1 MPIITLST
9 DFGQNDFLV
18 GAFKGQLLSAHPSF
32 QTIVDITHSL
42 YTSNFLYIAYVCNN
56 SFRFFPPNSFHIV
69 LVNLFES
76 VNTEILIIR
85 HNQQIIVGPNNGLL
99 TMILNKKP
107 EEVLALKLPT
117 SAEPTTTNYTWMI
130 SKALKEMASGLPVEH
145 ETEQFTVVEKYS
157 IRSAVGENWLEAQ
170 IIFIDKFEN
179 VILNITRTEF
189 EQIRRNR
196 SFKIEVRGALISELK
211 RNYSDGAP
219 GEAIAWFNS
228 AGYLEL
234 GVIQGS
240 MAGLFGLMGIYDQSA
255 LRDSNYFKSTI
266 RIFFE

>member
-1 MPIITLST
+1 
-9 DFGQNDFLV
+9 
-18 GAFKGQLLSAHPSF
+18 
-32 QTIVDITHSL
+32 
-42 YTSNFLYIAYVCNN
+42 
-56 SFRFFPPNSFHIV
+56 
-69 LVNLFES
+69 
-76 VNTEILIIR
+76 
-85 HNQQIIVGPNNGLL
+85 
-99 TMILNKKP
+99 MILNKKP

>member
-32 QTIVDITHSL
+32 NTIVDITHSL

-56 SFRFFPPNSFHIV
+56 SFKFFPPNSFHIV
-69 LVNLFES
+69 LVNLFETN
-76 VNTEILIIR
+76 NTEILIIR

-107 EEVLALKLPT
+107 EEVLAIKLPEN
-117 SAEPTTTNYTWMI
+117 AEPTTTNYTWMI
-130 SKALKEMASGLPVEH
+130 SKALKEMTMGIPIEH
-145 ETEQFTVVEKYS
+145 EVADFTIVEKYS
-157 IRSAVGENWLEAQ
+157 IRCAVGENWLEAQ

-179 VILNITRTEF
+179 VILNISNTEF
-189 EQIRRNR
+189 EQIRANR
-196 SFKIEVRGALISELK
+196 SFKIDVRGVIISELRK
-211 RNYSDGAP
+211 NYSDGAS
-219 GEAIAWFNS
+219 GEAIACFNS

-234 GVIQGS
+234 GVIKGS
-240 MAGLFGLMGIYDQSA
+240 MAGLFGLASIYDQSVP
-255 LRDSNYFKSTI
+255 RDSSYFKNTL